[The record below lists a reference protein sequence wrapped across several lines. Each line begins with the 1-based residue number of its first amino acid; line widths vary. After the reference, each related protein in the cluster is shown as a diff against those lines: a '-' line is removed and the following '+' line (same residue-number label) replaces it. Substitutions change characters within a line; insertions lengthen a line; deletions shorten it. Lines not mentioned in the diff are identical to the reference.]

1 MAIEMPKFKASRPA
15 SSMNGSSL
23 RRVSQTANGPMT
35 EPKGRTSPAKVDRWA
50 TTAVLRTAWS
60 IAPVVPFVPPAAR
73 LAPH

>member
-1 MAIEMPKFKASRPA
+1 
-15 SSMNGSSL
+15 
-23 RRVSQTANGPMT
+23 MT

-60 IAPVVPFVPPAAR
+60 TAPVVPIVPLAAR